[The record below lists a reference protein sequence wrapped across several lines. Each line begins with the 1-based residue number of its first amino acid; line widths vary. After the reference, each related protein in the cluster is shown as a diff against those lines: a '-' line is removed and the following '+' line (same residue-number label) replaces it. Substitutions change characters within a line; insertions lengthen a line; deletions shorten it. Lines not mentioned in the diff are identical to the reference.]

1 MLKIRRSKSQDFY
14 SKEEFSEA
22 ISNPGLV
29 HFTTCF
35 LDGLRPWIKGNQHP
49 YLKTFLKYKEMSP
62 WRDIS
67 LQEDKRSGLVKF
79 RTTMIRK
86 APRFV
91 LCEVASVLHGVI
103 IPEKNY
109 KRMQERVKE

>member
-1 MLKIRRSKSQDFY
+1 MENFY
-14 SKEEFSEA
+14 SKEEFTEA
-22 ISNPGLV
+22 VSNPGLV

-62 WRDIS
+62 WRDIP
-67 LQEDKRSGLVKF
+67 LQEDKRSSLVKF

-91 LCEVASVLHGVI
+91 LCEVASVLHGVV